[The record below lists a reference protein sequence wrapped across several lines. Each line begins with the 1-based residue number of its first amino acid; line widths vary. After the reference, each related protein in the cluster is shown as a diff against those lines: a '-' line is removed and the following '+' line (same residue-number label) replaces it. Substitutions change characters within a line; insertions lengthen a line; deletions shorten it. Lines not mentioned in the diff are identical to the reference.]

1 MRIGF
6 DIDDVITDTSSSMK
20 EYIIKYDTNGE
31 LTKNIEDIMR
41 GDASTP
47 FIEKFFI
54 DNFLHIAGNAKIKEN
69 ASKVI
74 NNLFNNGN
82 EIYLITARGEQRKIF
97 HDTEALT
104 LNYLKQNNI
113 CYTHIIFNA
122 IDKAKICKDYKIDLM
137 IDDSIKHCETVQN
150 EGIKSILFTS
160 VVNKSL
166 PTTVTR
172 VDNWLELEEKIR
184 KIYNNRSHT

>member
-1 MRIGF
+1 MRIGI
-6 DIDDVITDTSSSMK
+6 DIDDVITDTSASMK
-20 EYIIKYDTNGE
+20 EYIIRYDTNGE

-47 FIEKFFI
+47 FIERFFI
-54 DNFLHIAGNAKIKEN
+54 DHFLDIAGNAKIKEN
-69 ASKVI
+69 ACTII
-74 NNLFNNGN
+74 NRLFNSGN
-82 EIYLITARGEQRKIF
+82 EIYLITARGEKRKIF
-97 HDTEALT
+97 KGTESLT

-113 CYTHIIFNA
+113 CYTDIIFNA
-122 IDKAKICKDYKIDLM
+122 IDKSKLCKDYQIDLM
-137 IDDSIKHCETVQN
+137 IDDSIKHCEAIRN

-172 VDNWLELEEKIR
+172 VDNWLELEEKI
-184 KIYNNRSHT
+184 KQLK